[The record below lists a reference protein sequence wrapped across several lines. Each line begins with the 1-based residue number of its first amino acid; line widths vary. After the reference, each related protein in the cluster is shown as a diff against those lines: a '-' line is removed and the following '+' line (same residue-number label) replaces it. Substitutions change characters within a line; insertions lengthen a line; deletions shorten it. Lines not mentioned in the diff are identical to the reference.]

1 MQNGIINN
9 SATKNNTT
17 KASCIIAYI
26 TGNIK
31 RNKKVPSIM
40 AAILYIIFI
49 SINISLVVV

>member
-9 SATKNNTT
+9 SAIKNSTT
-17 KASCIIAYI
+17 KASCITAYI